1 MLWFR
6 QYTPHSFE
14 TDMTAAVVCPENNF
28 VDEVE
33 PESPRSALIVDE
45 AADDRCQ
52 VSRLVERMTDLL
64 TSSASNTAE
73 ALKLI
78 ENEAPAIV
86 LTGVR
91 VPGMEGLELVTTLK
105 ARHPSIPVIILTAG
119 GSEEAAA
126 EAMRGGAASFIPKR
140 CIREELPQVLAQVL
154 AAARTDRRRYELMSS
169 TTRLNC
175 EYELASDPTLVPVL
189 VGYLQEHCERM
200 GLCDRNG
207 RIRLGVALEEALLNG
222 VYHGNL
228 EVSSSLKQDGDD
240 VFNRLA
246 AQRRRQEPY
255 CRRRLH
261 VHVRLDAEQA
271 VFVIRDEG
279 PGFDLSTVPDPTDP
293 ENLLRPSGR
302 GLLLIRMFMDDIKYN
317 DAGNEL
323 TMTKWRPQ

>member
-1 MLWFR
+1 
-6 QYTPHSFE
+6 
-14 TDMTAAVVCPENNF
+14 MTAAAVCAEANF

-33 PESPRSALIVDE
+33 PESPRTALIVDE
-45 AADDRCQ
+45 SADDRCQ
-52 VSRLVERMTDLL
+52 ISRLVERITDLL
-64 TSSASNTAE
+64 AASSSNNAE

-86 LTGVR
+86 LTGVHM
-91 VPGMEGLELVTTLK
+91 PGTEGLELVKTLK
-105 ARHPSIPVIILTAG
+105 ERYPSIPVIILTAD
-119 GSEEAAA
+119 GSEEVAA

-154 AAARTDRRRYELMSS
+154 AAARTDRRRYELMCS

-175 EYELASDPTLVPVL
+175 EYEFVSDPTLVPVL

-200 GLCDRNG
+200 GVCDRNG

-228 EVSSSLKQDGDD
+228 EVSSSLKQDGYDA
-240 VFNRLA
+240 FNRLA

-255 CRRRLH
+255 CHRRLH
-261 VHVRLDAEQA
+261 VHVKLDSEQA

-293 ENLLRPSGR
+293 ENLLSPSGR

-317 DAGNEL
+317 GAGNEL
-323 TMTKWRPQ
+323 TMIKRRPQ